1 LERRPGPVGHDPHLR
16 VRLPTLLLVV
26 LAATA
31 ALTGCGS
38 SSKQKAAPPSQHFH
52 TRPDLKPAVI
62 QVTRR
67 VGDTAPGYLFLA
79 PKKNVAQSGPLI
91 LDDDGE
97 VVWFHPVRPGAADFR
112 VQHYRGKPV
121 LTWWQGRSTKGVG
134 SGRYE
139 IYDSSYRRIAEVR
152 AGHGLAGDEH
162 EFLLTPRGTAL
173 ITIYQKVPQDLS
185 AVGGPGNGFAL
196 DSILQ
201 EVDVATGHVVFEWH
215 SLGNVALNESYLAK
229 VPKDASTPY
238 DYFHINSIE
247 PGPNDTLIVC
257 ARHTRAVYEIS
268 KRTGQIVWRL
278 GGKKSDFQMGP
289 GARFAWQHDAR
300 LHPDGTLTIFDD
312 EAAPA
317 VGKRS
322 RAIVLRLDTKKKTAR
337 LVKAYV
343 HPDGL
348 LASSQG
354 NMQVLPDGHVLVG
367 WGSEP
372 YVTEFSHSGQVVFDA
387 HFNKGADSYR
397 AYRFPWVGH
406 PTDRPAIF
414 AKREKNGDTTVYAS
428 WNGAT
433 EVRRWAVLGGPDAS
447 HLSRVAVAARTGF
460 ETRIQVKKQVRTVAV
475 QALDASGRVL
485 GTSPTRSP

>member
-1 LERRPGPVGHDPHLR
+1 
-16 VRLPTLLLVV
+16 
-26 LAATA
+26 
-31 ALTGCGS
+31 
-38 SSKQKAAPPSQHFH
+38 
-52 TRPDLKPAVI
+52 
-62 QVTRR
+62 VTRR

-91 LDDDGE
+91 VDDDGE

-112 VQHYRGKPV
+112 AQRYEGRPV

-134 SGRYE
+134 QGRYE

-162 EFLLTPRGTAL
+162 EFLLTPKGTAL
-173 ITIYQKVPQDLS
+173 ITIYRKVPQDLS

-196 DSILQ
+196 DSIVQ
-201 EVDVATGHVVFEWH
+201 EVDVATGRVLFEWH
-215 SLGNVALNESYLAK
+215 SLGNVALTESYLKK

-238 DYFHINSIE
+238 DYFHINSVE
-247 PGPNDTLIVC
+247 PGPKDTLIVC
-257 ARHTRAVYEIS
+257 ARHTQAVYEIS

-278 GGKKSDFQMGP
+278 GGKRSDFEMGP
-289 GARFAWQHDAR
+289 GTRFAWQHDAR
-300 LHPDGTLTIFDD
+300 LHPDGTMTIFDD

-317 VGKRS
+317 VGKHS
-322 RAIVLRLDTKKKTAR
+322 RAIVLRLDTKKMRAR
-337 LVKAYV
+337 LVRAYV

-354 NMQVLPDGHVLVG
+354 NMQVLPDGRVLVG

-372 YVTEFSHSGQVVFDA
+372 YVTEFSRSGEVVFDA

-406 PTDRPAIF
+406 PTDRPAL
-414 AKREKNGDTTVYAS
+414 AVKREKKSEVTVYAS

-433 EVRRWAVLGGPDAS
+433 EVRQWSVLGGPDAS
-447 HLSRVAVAARTGF
+447 HLQRIAVAARNGF
-460 ETRIQVKKQVRTVAV
+460 ETQIPVKTEEQSFAV